1 MAFNHENLNV
11 YQRMLPFN
19 VKVGI
24 WTGEW
29 DSKHAICDRQNLL
42 PRDEVVGWKALLER
56 VSAMTAAMIAG
67 IQR

>member
-19 VKVGI
+19 VKV
-24 WTGEW
+24 
-29 DSKHAICDRQNLL
+29 
-42 PRDEVVGWKALLER
+42 VVWKALLQR
-56 VSAMTAAMIAG
+56 VSVMTSSMIAG